1 MAVYQAEQKLWES
14 SGQGRSDH
22 PHHRPPPG
30 ILRNGRK
37 TVASRGVNHRACRP
51 LVRTQAPTHTG
62 CFSVSTS
69 RHETNS
75 QHVEPWL
82 TTNCAGKTGKKAGNE
97 ILKCVL
103 PQSSKSTSIVMTH
116 IVSYC
121 AQWWI
126 IIKVYAL
133 NQHHPAPYLLLL
145 LDYSLLSDWQQTNKG
160 GGGGGGSAG
169 SGSNIN
175 LIKTQIL
182 GKLRQNT
189 NLKINQRMKSW

>member
-1 MAVYQAEQKLWES
+1 MLGFQAELQLWES
-14 SGQGRSDH
+14 SGRGRSDH

-121 AQWWI
+121 AQWSI
-126 IIKVYAL
+126 VLGL
-133 NQHHPAPYLLLL
+133 NQPHPAPHLGLLV
-145 LDYSLLSDWQQTNKG
+145 DSSLLSDWQQINKEG
-160 GGGGGGSAG
+160 G
-169 SGSNIN
+169 GSNIN
-175 LIKTQIL
+175 LIKTQIYWE
-182 GKLRQNT
+182 N
-189 NLKINQRMKSW
+189 